1 MLHEHSDIIIYELI
15 QVWVDSSNKYLYI
28 WELALPGWG
37 PEMQINEEAGSRSRH
52 MIFQKAYPAKTDKQ
66 WFLEM
71 LQN

>member
-1 MLHEHSDIIIYELI
+1 MNI
-15 QVWVDSSNKYLYI
+15 YI
-28 WELALPGWG
+28 WELALPGQG

-52 MIFQKAYPAKTDKQ
+52 MIFQKAYPAKTDKT